1 MLVSPS
7 QVAGTLAMWAVRQSP
22 YPVPD
27 NLELV
32 IRRVE
37 ELFPCDEFG
46 FHEVAGQDE
55 LYRLLAQIGE
65 QIPELLAWN
74 ERKNGNAA
82 PIGFVSRYGRP
93 DPDNDFIDLY
103 ALWSNV
109 ARSVAAEERA
119 NA

>member
-32 IRRVE
+32 VRRFE
-37 ELFPCDEFG
+37 ELFPRDEIG
-46 FHEVAGQDE
+46 FHQVADQDE
-55 LYRLLAQIGE
+55 LYRLVMSIGD
-65 QIPELLAWN
+65 QIPEFLAWN
-74 ERKNGNAA
+74 DRKNGNRA
-82 PIGFVSRYGRP
+82 PLGFVSRYERP
-93 DPDNDFIDLY
+93 DPDDDFIDLY
-103 ALWSNV
+103 ALCSNV
-109 ARSVAAEERA
+109 ALTVAAEERE